1 MRRHCSKPNLQ
12 ETRVELMVFARRI
25 TLFACLLGVKEAS
38 KSTVTP
44 DKGQPP
50 GMAWRRRS
58 GAGALG
64 GFQSQV

>member
-1 MRRHCSKPNLQ
+1 
-12 ETRVELMVFARRI
+12 MVFARRI

-50 GMAWRRRS
+50 GMAWGRRS